1 MPQTLQW
8 LSNGSTTTTYIQTGP
23 YSLCTAFY
31 GGCDVTLSTSAAVVL
46 LLLTAGRPPLLID
59 ISCPWGTQHSSK
71 PDACHCYCRSMGQR
85 DRQTDIRPLR
95 RPCSEYYANS
105 ANKSNVNYQLPA
117 ATRKQHHQSHV
128 RRCLF

>member
-8 LSNGSTTTTYIQTGP
+8 LSNARKYHKHLYTNGP

-31 GGCDVTLSTSAAVVL
+31 GGCDVTLSTFAAVVL

-59 ISCPWGTQHSSK
+59 ISCPWGTQQQTRCM
-71 PDACHCYCRSMGQR
+71 PLLLPIDGT
-85 DRQTDIRPLR
+85 DRQTDTRPLH

-117 ATRKQHHQSHV
+117 ATRKQHHQSYV
-128 RRCLF
+128 QQCLF